1 MLSFGST
8 NTARVCLAIVVYCA
22 VTKLSA
28 AAHKYTWN
36 VKYKTSC
43 IQCNPFWT
51 SNSKKLNGKHIE
63 HRWKQN
69 HHIDSESESWEP
81 QRLSECVCVCVFIFV
96 CLRCWKAS
104 NQQCVP
110 CIQRKC
116 SRSCYHL
123 CIVFFYIK
131 RKKRIFFVNR
141 MCMAPFAPF
150 LYIYVSAV
158 WCGIRTVNAYI
169 HPSEN
174 NNNHHYKL
182 QATSS
187 IHAVIVIT
195 QDAFHENTLVHN
207 LQFNRQQFSFVS
219 YGAIDRQILERISIP
234 LIFRMNLVLFSE
246 ARYWFDKFS
255 CKHGLIAAW
264 RTFFLL
270 YKSRRVHWPDWVPIH
285 SNWI

>member
-1 MLSFGST
+1 MHLKALHVRVHIHFIWMLSFGST

-69 HHIDSESESWEP
+69 HHIDSESESWDT
-81 QRLSECVCVCVFIFV
+81 QRLSECVCVFIFV

-131 RKKRIFFVNR
+131 RKSGFSLWIG
-141 MCMAPFAPF
+141 C
-150 LYIYVSAV
+150 V
-158 WCGIRTVNAYI
+158 W
-169 HPSEN
+169 
-174 NNNHHYKL
+174 HHSLRFY
-182 QATSS
+182 TYMYRPC
-187 IHAVIVIT
+187 
-195 QDAFHENTLVHN
+195 DAASV
-207 LQFNRQQFSFVS
+207 R
-219 YGAIDRQILERISIP
+219 
-234 LIFRMNLVLFSE
+234 
-246 ARYWFDKFS
+246 
-255 CKHGLIAAW
+255 
-264 RTFFLL
+264 
-270 YKSRRVHWPDWVPIH
+270 
-285 SNWI
+285 